1 MAGVVGRP
9 GIGRSRPSEPSE
21 GTRAVL
27 ITKLDDVDDD
37 DDIRALVYGRDEH
50 TTRRGTRRAALA
62 PTQRVWWMAAGPT
75 SLPGT
80 DRKAPGNNPHNG
92 L

>member
-21 GTRAVL
+21 GTHAVL

-62 PTQRVWWMAAGPT
+62 LHPTCVVDGCQTNFISGKFP
-75 SLPGT
+75 
-80 DRKAPGNNPHNG
+80 KAPGNHP